1 MIFLMVGGKN
11 VNLFFTNPL
20 WFYLILV
27 NSYLF
32 CLMGYDKRQAK
43 KRKWRVPENNLIFV
57 SLLGGGIG
65 GLIAR
70 KVFHHKT
77 RKKKFTIGFIA
88 GGLVDLIL
96 IYFFH

>member
-1 MIFLMVGGKN
+1 MNAILY
-11 VNLFFTNPL
+11 NPL
-20 WFYLILV
+20 WFYLVLV
-27 NSYLF
+27 NIYLF

-43 KRKWRVPENNLIFV
+43 KGKWRVPESNLIFV

-77 RKKKFTIGFIA
+77 RKKKFTIGFMA
-88 GGLVDLIL
+88 GVHVDLIL